1 MVKTQGPLSGFRD
14 LLSEQMLIRDE
25 ILSKIKSV
33 YELYGYVPLKTPA
46 LELLETLSG
55 KYGEEGDKLMYSFED
70 NGGRKVALRFD
81 QTVPLARVMAQYSET
96 LPKPYKR
103 YVVGDVWRGE
113 SPQAGRFREFTQFDA
128 DIVGTSS
135 YTADIEILAMM
146 SDTMKAIGVET
157 TIYVNDRRIL
167 DGLSRKCGIDTQKEF
182 IKLVS
187 VIDKIDKIGKSA
199 VLREIEKMIGEN
211 GRKLVDQF
219 LSIEGSKKQKITE
232 ISRIIDDKPTTEAC
246 NQLINILEVLDQAGY
261 SDSQITF
268 DQTIARGLSYYTGTI
283 FETKIRKL
291 PGIGSVCS
299 GGRYDKLIEQLGG
312 PNLPAIGTSIGIDR
326 LLDGMKQLDLTNNLK
341 TKTQVYIVNL
351 SPGLDKERFKMAKD
365 LRDNSIPTEI
375 IYEDSRL
382 KNQLRNIDRL
392 GVAEVILYGET
403 EKQKKTFIA
412 KNLAKNTQEE
422 VPLAQLID
430 YYKNKLT

>member
-1 MVKTQGPLSGFRD
+1 MVKTSGPLSGFRD
-14 LLSEQMLIRDE
+14 LLSEQMLNRDE
-25 ILSKIKSV
+25 VLTKIKSV

-70 NGGRKVALRFD
+70 NGGRKVALRYD

-103 YVVGDVWRGE
+103 YAVGDVWRGE

-146 SDTMKAIGVET
+146 SDAMDTIGVET

-182 IKLVS
+182 IKLVGI
-187 VIDKIDKIGKSA
+187 IDKIDKIGKPT
-199 VLREIEKMIGEN
+199 VLREIEKMIGES

-219 LSIEGSKKQKITE
+219 LSIEGTSQQKITE
-232 ISRIIDDKPTTEAC
+232 VSKIIGDKPTAEAC
-246 NQLINILEVLDQAGY
+246 SELISILDTLYLAGY
-261 SDSQITF
+261 NENQITF

-291 PGIGSVCS
+291 TDIGSVCS

-312 PNLPAIGTSIGIDR
+312 PNLPAIGTSIGVDR
-326 LLDGMKQLDLTNNLK
+326 LLEGMKQLDLMSNLK
-341 TKTQVYIVNL
+341 TKTKVYIVNL
-351 SPGLDKERFKMAKD
+351 SPNLDGDRFKIAKN
-365 LRDNSIPTEI
+365 LRDNNISTEI
-375 IYEDSRL
+375 IYQDSRL
-382 KNQLRNIDRL
+382 KNQLRDIDRL
-392 GVAEVILYGET
+392 GVAEVLLYGET

-422 VPLAQLID
+422 IPLNQLVD
-430 YYKNKLT
+430 YYRKKFN